1 MGFAVW
7 MGVFA
12 RQYSFNHPSVVADY
26 AGDTFWA
33 LAVFGAVGLLFSA
46 IPSWQAGSG
55 AFVIPAI
62 LKLSQLYHLPWVD
75 SIEGTQIGYLVLGT
89 DFLTTDLACYAAG
102 AVVGMTLEFLIL
114 D

>member
-7 MGVFA
+7 LGVFA
-12 RQYSFNHPSVVADY
+12 RQYSFNHPSVAAEY

-33 LAVFGAVGLLFSA
+33 LSVFGAIGLLFGA
-46 IPSWQAGSG
+46 IPTWQVGSG
-55 AFVIPAI
+55 AFIIPSV
-62 LKLSQLYHLPWVD
+62 LKLGQLYHLPWID

-102 AVVGMTLEFLIL
+102 AMVGIMLESLLL

>member
-46 IPSWQAGSG
+46 IPTWLAGSG

-62 LKLSQLYHLPWVD
+62 LKLGQLYQLPWID
-75 SIEGTQIGYLVLGT
+75 SLEGTQIGYLVLGT
-89 DFLTTDLACYAAG
+89 DFLATDLACYAAG
-102 AVVGMTLEFLIL
+102 AVVGMTLEFFVL